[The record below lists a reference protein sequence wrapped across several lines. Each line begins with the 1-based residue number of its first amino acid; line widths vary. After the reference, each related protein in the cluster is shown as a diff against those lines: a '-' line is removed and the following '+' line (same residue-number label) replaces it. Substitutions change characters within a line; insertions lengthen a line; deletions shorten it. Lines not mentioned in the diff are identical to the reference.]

1 MNGGAE
7 MQSFENIG
15 KELERRGKTG
25 EIKRLAQSADGQ
37 RLGQMVDSA
46 AIEQAARN
54 GDGAALSEMLKKIL
68 GTAEGQ
74 RLAEDVRRIME
85 E

>member
-1 MNGGAE
+1 MKN
-7 MQSFENIG
+7 FEEIG
-15 KELERRGKTG
+15 RELERRGKTG

>member
-1 MNGGAE
+1 MKN
-7 MQSFENIG
+7 FEEIG
-15 KELERRGKTG
+15 RELERRGKTG
-25 EIKRLAQSADGQ
+25 EIKRLAQSTDGQ

>member
-1 MNGGAE
+1 MKN
-7 MQSFENIG
+7 FEEIG
-15 KELERRGKTG
+15 RELERRGKTG

-54 GDGAALSEMLKKIL
+54 GDSAALSEMLKKIL